1 MIIIKNILTSGFT
14 FNEGEDL
21 LRFRFRMINIMLLI
35 SIGAMLSFALLNDLG
50 LNELGDI
57 HARSNYL
64 ASLVCLVSFFWL
76 RQSKRYYKRVA
87 MVTICAVMISFTSA
101 LLFVPTDEFRLVWFL
116 LAVIVAHL
124 VVGRGFGLFIVALS
138 ILIVIGSNYLF
149 NINFSGL
156 TQTTFVI
163 SLFISSL
170 LLTSYSEKISLYQME
185 LLQQNE
191 KLKKLANRDDLTGI
205 MSRRYFLDAAHR
217 YFNTSI
223 RNHSSMSMLML
234 DIDHFKQINDR
245 YGHPAGD
252 RMLMLFT
259 EKISK
264 LLRKSDI
271 FGRLGGEEFGIVLFE
286 TDTDGAQILAEKIRQ
301 AVEGLDYQVE
311 GESIKMTTSIGVSEK
326 IDADSHFEK
335 LMIRS
340 DKALYRS
347 KNSGRNCI
355 SVAQVR
361 VTGDV
366 ELQPSREE
374 TEVRL

>member
-1 MIIIKNILTSGFT
+1 VIIIKNILTSGFT

-76 RQSKRYYKRVA
+76 RQSKCNYKKVA

-116 LAVIVAHL
+116 FAVIVAHL
-124 VVGRGFGLFIVALS
+124 VVGRGFGFFIVALS

-149 NINFSGL
+149 NINFSGPTL
-156 TQTTFVI
+156 TTFVM

-205 MSRRYFLDAAHR
+205 MSRRYFMDAAHR

-223 RNHSSMSMLML
+223 RNHSPMSMLML

-301 AVEGLDYQVE
+301 AVEGLGYQVE

-335 LMIRS
+335 LMVRS
-340 DKALYRS
+340 DKALYQS
-347 KNSGRNCI
+347 KTSGRNCI
-355 SVAQVR
+355 SVA
-361 VTGDV
+361 
-366 ELQPSREE
+366 
-374 TEVRL
+374 